1 MTVGLAWWNISVEIR
16 AVEDKLNARVD
27 ALEGNLTA
35 RMDADV
41 DKLNARIDVFE
52 GNLTDRI
59 DRNNGRV
66 DAVNQS
72 LVGLQG
78 QVSGTQATLEAFID
92 EHIGNHENYAG
103 SGADNDVAN

>member
-16 AVEDKLNARVD
+16 AVEDKLN
-27 ALEGNLTA
+27 A

>member
-1 MTVGLAWWNISVEIR
+1 MN
-16 AVEDKLNARVD
+16 
-27 ALEGNLTA
+27 A